1 MGPSEQTTVSPDET
15 GKRYDSRAP
24 APLEILPY
32 AWMLAGAFSFALMAV
47 CTHGLKEQCDWQVI
61 ALARS
66 LIPLALAAGLSWM
79 AGVQLVFLGS
89 RSLWLRSI
97 CGSTS
102 LVSTF
107 FALTRMPVSDVLTL
121 TNLFPIWVAI
131 LSWPLLGMLPGLDTW
146 GAAIAGIAGIW
157 LIQQPHMA
165 DGNLA
170 SFAAL
175 GASFFSGLAM
185 IGLHRLHRLDP
196 RAIVVHF
203 SLVSLLFT
211 ISAFLLFERRYPLE
225 MISEPLI
232 LVQLAGV
239 GVFATIGQFFLT
251 KAFISGPPAKVSVV
265 GLTQVGF
272 GALFDALLWDRNF
285 HSSTILGMLLVVAP
299 TGWLM
304 WRQTRPVPPEEI
316 P

>member
-1 MGPSEQTTVSPDET
+1 MGCPATNT
-15 GKRYDSRAP
+15 AP
-24 APLEILPY
+24 AGETDEGLVDSPSNLLPY
-32 AWMLAGAFSFALMAV
+32 VWMLFGAFSFALMAV
-47 CTHGLKEQCDWQVI
+47 CAHGLKEHCDWQVI

-66 LIPLALAAGLSWM
+66 LIPLTLAAGLSWM

-89 RSLWLRSI
+89 PSLWLRSI
-97 CGSTS
+97 SGSAS

-107 FALTRMPVSDVLTL
+107 FAIPRMHVSDVLTL

-131 LSWPLLGMLPGLDTW
+131 LSWPLLGMLPGIDTW
-146 GAAIAGIAGIW
+146 AAAAAGIAGIC
-157 LIQQPHMA
+157 LIQQPQLA
-165 DGNLA
+165 QGNLA

-203 SLVSLLFT
+203 SLVSLMFT
-211 ISAFLLFERRYPLE
+211 LSAFLLFDREHPLE
-225 MISEPLI
+225 AMLSNPRI
-232 LVQLAGV
+232 LAQLAGV

-265 GLTQVGF
+265 GLTQIGF
-272 GALFDALLWDRNF
+272 AAMFDVLIWNREFDR
-285 HSSTILGMLLVVAP
+285 STILGMVLVVAP

-304 WRQTRPVPPEEI
+304 WRQTRPAQPDEAS
-316 P
+316 

>member
-1 MGPSEQTTVSPDET
+1 MGPAEQTTASPDEIGNT
-15 GKRYDSRAP
+15 DEDRAP
-24 APLEILPY
+24 APLQILPY
-32 AWMLAGAFSFALMAV
+32 VWMLAGAFSFALMAV
-47 CTHGLKEQCDWQVI
+47 CAHGLKERCDWQVI

-66 LIPLALAAGLSWM
+66 LIPLGLAAGMSWM
-79 AGVQLVFLGS
+79 AGVRLVFFGS

-165 DGNLA
+165 NGNLA

-211 ISAFLLFERRYPLE
+211 VTAFLLFERHHSLE
-225 MISEPLI
+225 ALSEPGI
-232 LVQLAGV
+232 LVRLAGV

-251 KAFISGPPAKVSVV
+251 KAFISGQPAKVSVV

-272 GALFDALLWDRNF
+272 GAIFDALLWNRQF
-285 HSSTILGMLLVVAP
+285 PSTTILGMLLVIAP

-304 WRQTRPVPPEEI
+304 WRQARSIQPEEI

>member
-1 MGPSEQTTVSPDET
+1 MGPSEQTTESPDET
-15 GKRYDSRAP
+15 GKLDVVRADD
-24 APLEILPY
+24 ALDISPY
-32 AWMLAGAFSFALMAV
+32 LWMLAGAFSFALMAV
-47 CTHGLKEQCDWQVI
+47 FTHGLKEQCDWQVI

-66 LIPLALAAGLSWM
+66 LIPLALAAGMSWM

-157 LIQQPHMA
+157 LIQQPHMSN
-165 DGNLA
+165 GNLA

-211 ISAFLLFERRYPLE
+211 ITAFLLFERHHPLGAL
-225 MISEPLI
+225 SEPRI
-232 LVQLAGV
+232 LAQLAGV

-251 KAFISGPPAKVSVV
+251 KAFLSGPPAKVSVV

-272 GALFDALLWDRNF
+272 GAVFDALLWDRHF
-285 HSSTILGMLLVVAP
+285 HSSTILGMLLVIAP

-304 WRQTRPVPPEEI
+304 WRQARPVQPEEI

>member
-1 MGPSEQTTVSPDET
+1 MGPSEQISASPGET
-15 GKRYDSRAP
+15 GTFEALP
-24 APLEILPY
+24 APPSIDVLPY
-32 AWMLAGAFSFALMAV
+32 VWMLSGAFSFALMAV
-47 CTHGLKEQCDWQVI
+47 CAHGLKEHCDWQVI
-61 ALARS
+61 GLARS
-66 LIPLALAAGLSWM
+66 LIPLALALGMSWIS
-79 AGVQLVFLGS
+79 GVQLVFFGS

-146 GAAIAGIAGIW
+146 GAAVAGIAGIW

-165 DGNLA
+165 AGNLA

-211 ISAFLLFERRYPLE
+211 LSAFLLLDRQYPLGAVF
-225 MISEPLI
+225 EPWI
-232 LVQLAGV
+232 LAQLTGV
-239 GVFATIGQFFLT
+239 GVFATIGQIFLT

-272 GALFDALLWDRNF
+272 GAMFDALLWNRSF
-285 HSSTILGMLLVVAP
+285 HLSTILGMALVIAP

-304 WRQTRPVPPEEI
+304 WRQTRPVGPE
-316 P
+316 